1 MNLIE
6 QIKSLKW
13 GILKSEYQKI
23 FSDKSWYPDHP
34 TQNAVGFS
42 ENYLGYP
49 LQIYAYFII
58 DGNKD
63 KLAKVVA
70 AFGNLTDEQLKEV
83 FKKLVVD
90 LIEKYGEPQFS
101 EISEDKLSEMKN
113 WKTDDSIISANF
125 MLSKS
130 SVLAEFNAFNLSSGF
145 SAASPSVGVIWG
157 DIKND
162 PLSKSWNESDFSDED
177 KPQKLPKDFKF
188 SEAQIEEIKRSMEK
202 E

>member
-6 QIKSLKW
+6 QVKSLKW
-13 GILKSEYQKI
+13 GILKSEYRKV

-49 LQIYAYFII
+49 LQIYAYFVI

-63 KLAKVVA
+63 KLAKVVV
-70 AFGNLTDEQLKEV
+70 AFGNLTDEQLKEL
-83 FKKLVVD
+83 FRKLVVD
-90 LIEKYGEPQFS
+90 LTEKYGEPQFS
-101 EISEDKLSEMKN
+101 ETLEDRLSEMKK
-113 WKTDDSIISANF
+113 WKTKDSVISVDF

-130 SVLAEFNAFNLSSGF
+130 SALSEFNAFNISSGF
-145 SAASPSVGVIWG
+145 GAASPGIGITWG
-157 DIKND
+157 DIKID
-162 PLSKSWNESDFSDED
+162 PLSKSWDESGFSDEN

>member
-13 GILKSEYQKI
+13 AILKSEYQKV
-23 FSDKSWYPDHP
+23 FSDKSWYPNHP

-49 LQIYAYFII
+49 LQVYAYFVI

-63 KLAKVVA
+63 KLARVVA
-70 AFGNLTDEQLKEV
+70 AFGNLTDEQLEEL
-83 FKKLVVD
+83 FRKLVVD
-90 LIEKYGEPQFS
+90 LTEKYGEPQFS
-101 EISEDKLSEMKN
+101 ETSEDRLSEMKK
-113 WKTDDSIISANF
+113 WKTKDSIISADF

-130 SVLAEFNAFNLSSGF
+130 SALSEFNAFNISSGF
-145 SAASPSVGVIWG
+145 STAGPGIGITWG

-162 PLSKSWNESDFSDED
+162 PLSKSWDESGFSDEN